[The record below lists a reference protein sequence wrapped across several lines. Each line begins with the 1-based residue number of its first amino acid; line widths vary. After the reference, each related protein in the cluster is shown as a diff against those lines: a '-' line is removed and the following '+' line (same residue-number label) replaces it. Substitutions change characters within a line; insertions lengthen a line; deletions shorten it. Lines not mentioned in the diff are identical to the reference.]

1 MTHPDAPLQLQLLK
15 KEYPVEHNGQ
25 IYFRWPFI
33 PVSNLDFLMSQIMK
47 YPHQLDCK
55 VLWYFMFDLP
65 GANVFQETRKRGSL
79 LYDELLAEHIIQKH
93 L

>member
-1 MTHPDAPLQLQLLK
+1 MTHLDAPLQLQLLK

-55 VLWYFMFDLP
+55 VQWYFMLTYLVP
-65 GANVFQETRKRGSL
+65 MSSGKQEKGAHYYTMSSL
-79 LYDELLAEHIIQKH
+79 LNT
-93 L
+93 